1 MTLSLD
7 SLLLILGAT
16 LRIGSF
22 MAIAP
27 PFSSAM
33 IPVSIRV
40 GMSLS
45 MGVAGAHL
53 LPFSNT
59 TFNSSSSMIGFFVV
73 QVIFGLAL
81 GLVVNTLISA
91 FSSAGYL
98 SGLLGGFSPPPQM
111 DPLNLNQNSG
121 LGILYEIISLE
132 LLFSSGGYLLILKGL
147 FVSLSVGM
155 PHGISVAQIT
165 SIALANFTT
174 FFGAV
179 IQITAPVA
187 AVMFTIQV
195 LLSILS
201 RVSPSISVYA
211 LSFPIQI
218 LATIFVVTMVISD
231 LPGFTS
237 LVVNQT
243 ITTMMALTRALNGA

>member
-1 MTLSLD
+1 MTISID
-7 SLLLILGAT
+7 SLIIILGAT
-16 LRIGSF
+16 LRIGAF
-22 MAIAP
+22 LAIAP

-40 GMSLS
+40 GMSLT
-45 MGVAGAHL
+45 MGIASAHL
-53 LPFSNT
+53 LVVPPSSLNDP
-59 TFNSSSSMIGFFVV
+59 NSMLIFLLLQVV
-73 QVIFGLAL
+73 FGLGL
-81 GLVVNTLISA
+81 GLIVNTLISA
-91 FSSAGYL
+91 FASAGFL
-98 SGLLGGFSPPPQM
+98 SGLLGGFSPPPQL

-147 FVSLSVGM
+147 FVSLSVTV
-155 PHGISVAQIT
+155 PHNVNPSEIAT
-165 SIALANFTT
+165 IALTNFTT

-179 IQITAPVA
+179 MQITAPIA

-201 RVSPSISVYA
+201 RVSPTISVYA

-218 LATIFVVTMVISD
+218 LATIFIVTLVISN

-237 LVVNQT
+237 LVVGRAV
-243 ITTMMALTRALNGA
+243 TTMMSLTRAFNGA